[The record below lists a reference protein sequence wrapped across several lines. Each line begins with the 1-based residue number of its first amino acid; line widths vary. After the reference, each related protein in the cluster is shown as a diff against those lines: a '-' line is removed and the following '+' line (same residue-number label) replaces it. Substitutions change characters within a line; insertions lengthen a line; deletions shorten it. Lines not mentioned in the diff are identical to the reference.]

1 MAIKVKLAA
10 SRQAPAATAAAG
22 CEAQNLW
29 RQTLRHTL
37 YIIYKPAAVLNDR
50 RAVRKLTTGK
60 SRRSDRLHGQNL
72 RDATPTEGCAEMA
85 RSGGR

>member
-1 MAIKVKLAA
+1 M
-10 SRQAPAATAAAG
+10 P
-22 CEAQNLW
+22 
-29 RQTLRHTL
+29 RHTL
-37 YIIYKPAAVLNDR
+37 YIIYKPAVVLNDHS
-50 RAVRKLTTGK
+50 AVRKLTTGK